1 MASVHEKPSVPL
13 NGIVQGADN
22 IESLDTD
29 PENIPYHA
37 RENALPFSYGSV
49 PVGFHTSD
57 LNHVG
62 DTERMENKIDSSIY
76 LTSQSPTVDD
86 KVNSR
91 TYPTSHSMTVDDNDN
106 TSIYP
111 TNQSMTRRSNRPSIS
126 TSCPLLR
133 KTPTR
138 EEFDDM
144 LMERKLQAVEAKR
157 ESAKKLI
164 ESKQIRNDFVE
175 QPRGK
180 QVQIVEQNVPALEL
194 CPNNFHLQFV
204 EKKRSETPTFPTAQA
219 TLSSDRCV
227 SPYPAPGLPN
237 STLIS
242 GETIEDV
249 PYFDCT
255 IHTKEVEPHLVKF
268 AKDSSEYWY
277 KPNMS
282 REEAVDLLRNVV
294 PGTFLIRNSTTYRNA
309 FGLVLRVAKPPA
321 GVVTGP
327 GYGDELV
334 RHFLLEPTTRGVR
347 LMGCTNEPIFT
358 SLSAFVYEHSI
369 NQMSLPCTLI
379 IPDQDILFTSNNQEI
394 ISKQKQIMV
403 QGAACNVLYL
413 FQTDMESLTG
423 DDAVRKAVLEMYSEY
438 KRPIPLEVHLKISG
452 EGITLTDN
460 TRTQFFRRHYPAK
473 NISHFCMDP
482 NNHLWSV
489 AASDEGLQRSV
500 NKSIFAFIA
509 RPLTGSKD
517 NQCHIFCDLSSRQP
531 ASAIVSFAHKVLPL
545 QNSGNNMI

>member
-1 MASVHEKPSVPL
+1 MASVHEKPYVPS
-13 NGIVQGADN
+13 NGIVQGAENDE
-22 IESLDTD
+22 ISSDTD
-29 PENIPYHA
+29 TENIPYHA

-62 DTERMENKIDSSIY
+62 DLERVENNVHFGI
-76 LTSQSPTVDD
+76 
-86 KVNSR
+86 
-91 TYPTSHSMTVDDNDN
+91 YPTSASPVKEKDNSVPASHSMIP
-106 TSIYP
+106 S
-111 TNQSMTRRSNRPSIS
+111 TNHSLTRKCNRPSIS

-157 ESAKKLI
+157 EMAKKLV
-164 ESKQIRNDFVE
+164 ESKNMRNDFVE
-175 QPRGK
+175 QQKGK
-180 QVQIVEQNVPALEL
+180 QVQILEQTAPAVEQSANSFSMQL
-194 CPNNFHLQFV
+194 V
-204 EKKRSETPTFPTAQA
+204 EKKRSETPTFPTAPPA
-219 TLSSDRCV
+219 VSSERCV
-227 SPYPAPGLPN
+227 SPYPTPGVPN

-242 GETIEDV
+242 EEAV
-249 PYFDCT
+249 EQLPYFDCT
-255 IHTKEVEPHLVKF
+255 THTKEVEPHLVKF
-268 AKDSSEYWY
+268 AKDSSEFWY

-282 REEAVDLLRNVV
+282 REEAVDLLRHVV
-294 PGTFLIRNSTTYRNA
+294 PGTFLIRNSTTYRDA

-379 IPDQDILFTSNNQEI
+379 IPDQDVLLTSSNQQML
-394 ISKQKQIMV
+394 SKQKQILV

-413 FQTDMESLTG
+413 FQSDMESLTG
-423 DDAVRKAVLEMYSEY
+423 DDAVRKAVFEMYSAP
-438 KRPIPLEVHLKISG
+438 KRPTPLEVHLKISG

-460 TRTQFFRRHYPAK
+460 TRTQFFRRHYPAR
-473 NISHFCMDP
+473 NVSHFCMDP
-482 NNHLWSV
+482 SNHLWSV

-517 NQCHIFCDLSSRQP
+517 NQCHIFCDLSSKQP

-545 QNSGNNMI
+545 QSSGCKML

>member
-1 MASVHEKPSVPL
+1 MASVHGKSSVPL
-13 NGIVQGADN
+13 NGILQGSDKN
-22 IESLDTD
+22 ESFESD

-57 LNHVG
+57 LNHVEG
-62 DTERMENKIDSSIY
+62 TEHVEHKVNSSIY
-76 LTSQSPTVDD
+76 STSQLETVDD
-86 KVNSR
+86 TDNSSV
-91 TYPTSHSMTVDDNDN
+91 YPTSHSLTVDDRDN

-111 TNQSMTRRSNRPSIS
+111 SSQSMTRRSNRPSIS

-144 LMERKLQAVEAKR
+144 LMERKLQSVEAKR
-157 ESAKKLI
+157 ETAKKLI
-164 ESKQIRNDFVE
+164 ECKKIRNDFVD
-175 QPRGK
+175 QQKIK
-180 QVQIVEQNVPALEL
+180 QVQIMEQAVPALEL
-194 CPNNFHLQFV
+194 CPNNFHLQLV
-204 EKKRSETPTFPTAQA
+204 EKKRSGTPTFPTAQ
-219 TLSSDRCV
+219 TTVSTERCV
-227 SPYPAPGLPN
+227 SPYPASSLPDC
-237 STLIS
+237 TLIS
-242 GETIEDV
+242 EATIEDL

-369 NQMSLPCTLI
+369 NQMSLPCTLL
-379 IPDQDILFTSNNQEI
+379 IPDQDVLFTSNNQEI
-394 ISKQKQIMV
+394 MFKQKQIMV

-413 FQTDMESLTG
+413 FQSDMESLTG
-423 DDAVRKAVLEMYSEY
+423 DDAVRKAVLEMYSEH
-438 KRPIPLEVHLKISG
+438 KRPVPLEVHLKISG

-482 NNHLWSV
+482 SNHLWSV
-489 AASDEGLQRSV
+489 EASDEGLQRSV

-509 RPLTGSKD
+509 RPMTGSKD
-517 NQCHIFCDLSSRQP
+517 NQCHIFCDLSSKQP

-545 QNSGNNMI
+545 QNSGYKML